1 MEIIFPLKKQE
12 HKMRVFI
19 EGSHVRPRKDLTV
32 MHLLDNTFS
41 LIGKDMNRIRGTKVL
56 SINGNG
62 CELSVTSTI
71 YRSLIGIDKKK
82 DELTIFVVSKTLKDH
97 KMDKL
102 VYTQIK

>member
-1 MEIIFPLKKQE
+1 MK
-12 HKMRVFI
+12 VFI
-19 EGSHVRPRKDLTV
+19 DGSHVRPSKNLTV
-32 MHLLDNTFS
+32 MHLLDDMFS

-56 SINGNG
+56 SINDDG

-71 YRSLIGIDKKK
+71 YRSLIGINKKK
-82 DELTIFVVSKTLKDH
+82 GELMIFVVSKSLKDH

>member
-1 MEIIFPLKKQE
+1 
-12 HKMRVFI
+12 MRVFI
-19 EGSHVRPRKDLTV
+19 EGRHVRPSKNLTV
-32 MHLLDNTFS
+32 MHLFDDTFS

-56 SINGNG
+56 SISDDS

-71 YRSLIGIDKKK
+71 YRSLIEINKKK
-82 DELTIFVVSKTLKDH
+82 DELTIFVVSKSLKDH